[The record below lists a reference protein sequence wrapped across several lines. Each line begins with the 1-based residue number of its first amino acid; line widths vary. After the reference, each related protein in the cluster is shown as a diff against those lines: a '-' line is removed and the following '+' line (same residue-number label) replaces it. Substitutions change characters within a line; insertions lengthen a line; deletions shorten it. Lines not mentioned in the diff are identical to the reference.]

1 MFKYDNIVSKVCLV
15 IIMKGI
21 IVMID
26 IKLKTF
32 ITVSQTKNF
41 TKAANI
47 LNMTQPAISQH
58 IKFLEQYYKVKLFR
72 KSKNKI
78 ELTSQGE
85 FLYQNALELDR
96 LSKFIENSLENSTS
110 FIKKYRL
117 GASLTIGGFT
127 IPNLI
132 STYMNKNPN
141 IDIILTIDNTEN
153 IVNKLLD
160 GNIDLGAV
168 EGPFDKTKVKYTTF
182 KKDELILV
190 ASPKHPFAGR
200 GEVNVEEVLR
210 DKLILREKGSGTREV
225 FEKYLIKSGH
235 MLTDEHIHM
244 EISNISATVSL
255 VCENLGCT
263 VISKEAVKE
272 QLKKGTLIRVPIK
285 GFNMKREFNFIYKGN
300 KEPEFSKDFM
310 SFCKEATSND

>member
-1 MFKYDNIVSKVCLV
+1 
-15 IIMKGI
+15 
-21 IVMID
+21 MID
-26 IKLKTF
+26 TKLRTF

-41 TKAANI
+41 TKAAAL

-58 IKFLEQYYKVKLFR
+58 IKFLEEYYNVKLFR
-72 KSKNKI
+72 KRKSTL

-85 FLYQNALELDR
+85 FLYENALELDR
-96 LSKFIENSLENSTS
+96 LSKFIEYSLENSTS

-132 STYMNKNPN
+132 RSYMDINPN

-153 IVNKLLD
+153 IVNKLLNGD
-160 GNIDLGAV
+160 IDLGAV

-182 KKDELILV
+182 KNDELILV
-190 ASPKHPFAGR
+190 VSPKHVFANR
-200 GEVNVEEVLR
+200 EEVTVEEVLR

-244 EISNISATVSL
+244 EIHNISATVSL

-272 QLKKGTLIRVPIK
+272 QLKEGTLIRVPIK
-285 GFNMKREFNFIYKGN
+285 GFSMKREFNFIYKGN
-300 KEPEFSKDFM
+300 REPKFSKDFM
-310 SFCKEATSND
+310 NFCKEQICND